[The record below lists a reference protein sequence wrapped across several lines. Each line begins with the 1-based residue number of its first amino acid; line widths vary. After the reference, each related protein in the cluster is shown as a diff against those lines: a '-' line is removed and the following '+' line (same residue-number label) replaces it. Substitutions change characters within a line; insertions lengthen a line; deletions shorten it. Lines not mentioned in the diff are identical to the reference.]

1 MVPTSGMRCLLA
13 AESQRPEQERRG
25 MKAVGGGK
33 GCLSEGELWKSVYR
47 TDNRQHLA
55 QDIGN
60 DEYYMEEKMSTSYP
74 IS

>member
-33 GCLSEGELWKSVYR
+33 GCLSEGEL
-47 TDNRQHLA
+47 
-55 QDIGN
+55 
-60 DEYYMEEKMSTSYP
+60 
-74 IS
+74 